1 MLYTRDV
8 EIVLE
13 RVLNLMAK
21 REEQGHPLSQ
31 NHIAGSLGV
40 SAATVSNFLNRKE
53 VGDVEK
59 LAGMLRNYVDR
70 ESAKEDGGLLK
81 VPFAETRQAKRLID
95 LVKYCHR
102 YGRMG
107 AAIGEPGMGK
117 STTIKEL
124 IRRDPSI
131 LLLEAHNRLGAQ
143 GALQDLCDSVKV
155 PTTGLGRAL
164 VKRLRHKLTDK
175 GRCIIVDDAHTL
187 GFQALDILRTV
198 YDLTG
203 TGIVLV
209 GISKLRRFL
218 TGTTEEYEQLASR
231 VGSRLWELP
240 EFTLDDVRLL
250 LNGVM
255 RETEVEKA
263 MKLVQQDPRSI
274 SSGRWLGD
282 LLEDAG
288 KFARKRKRSITLQDV
303 QDAMEVAA

>member
-1 MLYTRDV
+1 MLYTRDA

-13 RVLNLMAK
+13 RVLNLIAH
-21 REEQGHPLSQ
+21 REAQGRPLSQ
-31 NHIAGSLGV
+31 NQIAGSIGV

-53 VGDVEK
+53 SGDVDK
-59 LAGMLRNYVDR
+59 IAGLLRGFIDR
-70 ESAKEDGGLLK
+70 EQAREDGGLLK
-81 VPFAETRQAKRLID
+81 VPFAETHQAKRLME
-95 LVKYCHR
+95 LVQYCHR

-107 AAIGEPGMGK
+107 AAIGGPGMGK
-117 STTIKEL
+117 STTIKQI

-143 GALQDLCDSVKV
+143 GVLQDLCESVKV
-155 PTTGLGRAL
+155 HTTGLGRAL
-164 VKRLRHKLTDK
+164 IKRLRVKLTDK

-209 GISKLRRFL
+209 GIGKLRRYL

-240 EFTLDDVRLL
+240 EFTLTDVKLL
-250 LNGVM
+250 LGGVM
-255 RETEVEKA
+255 RDQELDKA
-263 MKLVQQDPRSI
+263 MDLVKSDPRSI

-282 LLEDAG
+282 LLEDAA
-288 KFARKRKRSITLQDV
+288 KFAKKRGGAIALEDV
-303 QDAMEVAA
+303 RRAMRLAA